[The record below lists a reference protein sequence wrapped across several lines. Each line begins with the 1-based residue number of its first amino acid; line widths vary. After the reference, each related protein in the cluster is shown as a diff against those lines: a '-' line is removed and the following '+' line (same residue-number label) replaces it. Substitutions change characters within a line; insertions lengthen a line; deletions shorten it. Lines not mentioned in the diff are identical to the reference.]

1 MSLAAGAKL
10 GPYEIVAPLGA
21 GGMGEVYRARDTRL
35 GRDVAV
41 KVLPEH
47 LSSNPEIRARF
58 EREAKTVSSLNHPHI
73 CTLHDIGREGG
84 SDYLVMELIE
94 GETLAQRLTKGP
106 LPPAEALKVGAQI
119 ADALDRAHRAG
130 VTHRD
135 LKPGNVMLTKSGAKL
150 MDFGLARATGLGTPS
165 QLTSSPTVAAPLTAE
180 GTILG
185 TFQYMA
191 PEQLEGREADA
202 RADLWAL
209 GCVLYEMATGKR
221 AFDGSTQASLISSIM
236 RDQPRAMSELTPLAP
251 ARLERVVKQCLAK
264 DPDERWQSA
273 RDVAHE
279 LTWIAEEGSRPGAAA
294 AGGSGT
300 PRRAGL
306 RLLVAAFLL
315 LAAAVGV
322 AAFIAGSRHQREAG
336 QAALEFRQISYV
348 QQTVF
353 NARFA
358 PDGRSVIFSG
368 ALEGT
373 VPELFQIQA
382 EFPEPRSLGLRD
394 VQLLSISSRG
404 EMAVLTDARFEGAH
418 RIFTGTLATLPIGSE
433 APRAVLEEVRDADWS
448 PDGSKLAI
456 IRNVGGVDRL
466 EFPIGTPL
474 YQAPGYLSDPRVSP
488 AGDRIALFE
497 HPVRWDDRGKVV
509 VVDLK
514 GHVSVLA
521 DGFESLEGLAW
532 DSAGERAF
540 FAATRAG
547 SSAFSVFT
555 VTLAGLLSVALPSPS
570 GLAFYDARSDG
581 RWLVAREDMRNEVR
595 VLAPGAKEDRDLSWL
610 DFGDQPSLSSDGR
623 TLLFTEQGEAAG
635 PYYAVCMRRTDGSP
649 VVRLGDGG
657 SRGFS
662 PDGKWALALVHSSPP
677 KLMLY
682 PTGAGVQREIGPGAF
697 ASVLSATWFPD
708 GAKIL
713 VCGSRAAEP
722 SRCFALDLDGGEPRP
737 VTPDG
742 TADGWVSPDGTTALA
757 LDPSGKYL
765 LYPLDG
771 SAPRPIPPMTPRERV
786 LAWSADGRSI
796 LVGALSSVPARVA
809 KLALAT
815 GTRTQVADL
824 APADRSGALFIYWA
838 GFSAD
843 ERCYAYSL
851 VRNHSYLYE
860 VAPGR

>member
-1 MSLAAGAKL
+1 MSLAAGTKL

-58 EREAKTVSSLNHPHI
+58 EREARAVSSLNHPHI
-73 CTLHDIGREGG
+73 CTLHDVGREGPT
-84 SDYLVMELIE
+84 DYLVMELVE
-94 GETLAQRLTKGP
+94 GETLAQRLTRGP
-106 LPPAEALKVGAQI
+106 LPPADVLKVGAQI

-150 MDFGLARATGLGTPS
+150 MDFGLARATGLGAPS
-165 QLTSSPTVAAPLTAE
+165 ELTSSPTVAAPLTAE

-191 PEQLEGREADA
+191 PEQLEGHESDA

-221 AFDGSTQASLISSIM
+221 AFEGATQASLISSIM
-236 RDQPRAMSELTPLAP
+236 RDQPRAMSELSRLTPK
-251 ARLERVVKQCLAK
+251 RLERVVKQCLAK

-273 RDVAHE
+273 RDVVHE
-279 LTWIAEEGSRPGAAA
+279 LTWIAEEGSKPDATA
-294 AGGSGT
+294 AGGAAT
-300 PRRAGL
+300 PRRAGY
-306 RLLVAAFLL
+306 RLAVAAALI
-315 LAAAVGV
+315 LAAVVGG
-322 AAFIAGSRHQREAG
+322 AAFIAGSRQQRGTGPATP
-336 QAALEFRQISYV
+336 EFRQISYV

-382 EFPEPRSLGLRD
+382 EFPEPRALGLRD

-466 EFPIGTPL
+466 EFPIGTSL

-488 AGDRIALFE
+488 AGDRIAFFE

-514 GHVSVLA
+514 GRAFVLA
-521 DGFESLEGLAW
+521 EGFESIEGLAW
-532 DSAGERAF
+532 DAAGERVL

-555 VTLAGLLSVALPSPS
+555 ATLGGRLSVALPSPS

-581 RWLVAREDMRNEVR
+581 RWLLAREDMRNEVR
-595 VLAPGAKEDRDLSWL
+595 VLAPGAKEERDLSWL
-610 DFGDQPSLSSDGR
+610 DFGDQPSLSPDGK

-677 KLMLY
+677 KLMRY

-708 GAKIL
+708 GTKIL

-722 SRCFALDLDGGEPRP
+722 SRCFALDLDGGLPRP
-737 VTPDG
+737 VTPEG
-742 TADGWVSPDGTTALA
+742 TSDGWVSPDGKTALA
-757 LDPSGKYL
+757 LSPSGKYV

-771 SAPRPIPPMTPRERV
+771 SAPRPVPPMTPRDRI
-786 LAWSADGRSI
+786 LGWSSDGRSI
-796 LVGALSSVPARVA
+796 VVGALSSVPARVE

-815 GTRTQVADL
+815 GARTPVVDL

-838 GFSAD
+838 GFSDD
-843 ERCYAYSL
+843 ERSYAYSL